1 MTDAQPIGDVRS
13 SMARASRAFYTGI
26 ALAEGLSFYPPYTY
40 KSDEA
45 LNYNKLYRLIVGEGR
60 EWLS

>member
-1 MTDAQPIGDVRS
+1 
-13 SMARASRAFYTGI
+13 MARASRAFYTGI

-45 LNYNKLYRLIVGEGR
+45 PNYNKLYRLIVGEGR